1 MPISIENNSW
11 DYVQGLIEKEI
22 NSAFKLR
29 IKDNDK
35 DMIELTYIEDHEELG
50 QVVEGTP
57 IKKFFRSWSQV
68 DKFVKKQNINKYKVQ
83 GQSKG
88 GNLIQ
93 YTSVLW
99 EDFMASQ
106 GWERIR

>member
-1 MPISIENNSW
+1 
-11 DYVQGLIEKEI
+11 
-22 NSAFKLR
+22 
-29 IKDNDK
+29 
-35 DMIELTYIEDHEELG
+35 MIELTYIDDHEELG

-57 IKKFFRSWSQV
+57 IIMHFKTWKEL
-68 DKFVKKQNINKYKVQ
+68 DKFVQKEKLNKYKVQ

-99 EDFMASQ
+99 EEFMAKHFKRFS
-106 GWERIR
+106 ERG

>member
-1 MPISIENNSW
+1 
-11 DYVQGLIEKEI
+11 
-22 NSAFKLR
+22 
-29 IKDNDK
+29 
-35 DMIELTYIEDHEELG
+35 MIELTYIDDHEELG

-57 IKKFFRSWSQV
+57 VKRYFKTWKNL
-68 DKFVKKQNINKYKVQ
+68 DKFVQKENINKYRVH

-99 EDFMASQ
+99 EEFMISQ
-106 GWERIR
+106 GWTRNR

>member
-1 MPISIENNSW
+1 
-11 DYVQGLIEKEI
+11 
-22 NSAFKLR
+22 
-29 IKDNDK
+29 
-35 DMIELTYIEDHEELG
+35 MIELTYIDDHEELG

-57 IKKFFRSWSQV
+57 ITMHFKTWKSL
-68 DKFVKKQNINKYKVQ
+68 DKFVQKEKLDKYKVQ

-99 EDFMASQ
+99 EEFMAKHFNKFS
-106 GWERIR
+106 ERG

>member
-1 MPISIENNSW
+1 
-11 DYVQGLIEKEI
+11 
-22 NSAFKLR
+22 
-29 IKDNDK
+29 
-35 DMIELTYIEDHEELG
+35 MIELTYIEDHEELG

-57 IKKFFRSWSQV
+57 VKRYFKTWKSL
-68 DKFVKKQNINKYKVQ
+68 DKFVKQENINKYRGQ
-83 GQSKG
+83 GQAAG

-106 GWERIR
+106 GWIRR